1 MKRYVIFAS
10 DSSMTIIIIGVI
22 FVVVIIH
29 YSKKIEYL
37 VYIGAIN
44 CKYCLCSI
52 KMNLKIS
59 IYISILK
66 IYARSWQ
73 SIVFFNMFQMIFE
86 SAIVKL

>member
-1 MKRYVIFAS
+1 MTFLCQGYRMKRYVIFAS

-52 KMNLKIS
+52 KMNLNIS
-59 IYISILK
+59 IYNSMLK
-66 IYARSWQ
+66 IYARSCQ
-73 SIVFFNMFQMIFE
+73 SIY
-86 SAIVKL
+86 

>member
-52 KMNLKIS
+52 EMNLKIS
-59 IYISILK
+59 IYNSMLK
-66 IYARSWQ
+66 IYAR

-86 SAIVKL
+86 SVIAKF